1 MAPSDSTKR
10 RTKER
15 GSKDVLDWSDVG
27 AESPQKFCQEGDT
40 VWAEFDF
47 GSDPFQEETENKP
60 ANSSKKTKATSSSLE
75 KDDATKQKRSA
86 NGAPKKPSRTKSSS
100 STDSMSEELSV
111 RSSEKRP
118 NEKGKLKKPLRDKP
132 SADDTSK
139 AESKLLKKP
148 SRSKESQ
155 SRSSSPSAANRR
167 REKAIENGAAI
178 SGTIKNSKSSKSDSR
193 SVGDASLE
201 TPSRR
206 RIVPLADLASSR
218 TRAVQRAE
226 SRKNWRE
233 AHGPSKE
240 SSHDG
245 SSHKR
250 GGVGGA
256 SSADDALDAKAQKF
270 GRDEHRMSLLDASRK
285 GPIRTSRMRS
295 KRNLYDGDDGD
306 SDNDDDDFSVVS
318 AASSSSF
325 MVTSGLDAPFPNRR
339 VSCAGGYLPSDLSNS
354 AAPTPTRNQGRR
366 ASALGSSLD
375 RAQLI
380 YSLKQRDDDTDDDKS
395 CSSSY
400 TLPTGLAG
408 STNSQFEIGRSSSNV
423 RARRPSFSTP
433 LVMPCVN
440 GSNTDLSTSDHLS
453 RAEKS
458 ERKVK
463 VKKSLSMD
471 ILSISP
477 AKTSKKNIEKT
488 AEVED
493 KKSGTS
499 SGAAGTY
506 DSAVDDMLKNRRLRG
521 ARGDAPT
528 KKVEEKHLA
537 PSSSRRLSLNILT
550 QFANSNANN
559 EGKTRDAAMRRPSRV

>member
-27 AESPQKFCQEGDT
+27 ASSPQKFCQEGDT

-47 GSDPFQEETENKP
+47 GSDPFQEETESKP
-60 ANSSKKTKATSSSLE
+60 ANSSKKTKATSSSLD
-75 KDDATKQKRSA
+75 KDDGTKQKRSA
-86 NGAPKKPSRTKSSS
+86 NCAPKKPSRTKSSS
-100 STDSMSEELSV
+100 TASLSDDVSV

-118 NEKGKLKKPLRDKP
+118 TEKGKLKKPTRDKP
-132 SADDTSK
+132 SSEDTSMT
-139 AESKLLKKP
+139 ESKLLKKP
-148 SRSKESQ
+148 STSKESQ

-178 SGTIKNSKSSKSDSR
+178 SGTIKNSKPSKSDSR

-233 AHGPSKE
+233 AHAPSKE
-240 SSHDG
+240 SCHDT
-245 SSHKR
+245 SPKR
-250 GGVGGA
+250 GGGGGA
-256 SSADDALDAKAQKF
+256 SSSNTDDALDAKAQKF
-270 GRDEHRMSLLDASRK
+270 GRDERRMSLLDASRK
-285 GPIRTSRMRS
+285 GPILSSRMRS
-295 KRNLYDGDDGD
+295 KRDLYDGDDGD

-380 YSLKQRDDDTDDDKS
+380 YSLKQRDDDTDDDRS

-408 STNSQFEIGRSSSNV
+408 STNSQFEIGRSNSNV

-499 SGAAGTY
+499 SGAAGSY

-528 KKVEEKHLA
+528 KKVEEKPSA

-550 QFANSNANN
+550 QFVNPNAPND
-559 EGKTRDAAMRRPSRV
+559 GKIRDAAMRRPSRV